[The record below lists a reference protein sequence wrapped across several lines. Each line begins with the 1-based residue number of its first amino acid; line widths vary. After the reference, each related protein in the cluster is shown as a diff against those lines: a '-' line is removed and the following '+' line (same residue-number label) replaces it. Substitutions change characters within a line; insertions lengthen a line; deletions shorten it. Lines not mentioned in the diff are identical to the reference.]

1 MFIELRFGQNRF
13 LWVKFKG
20 KDEKWWMIVK
30 VWGLGEVMDDVEEE
44 VVRRTPLE
52 RIRLRIRIGMR
63 LSN

>member
-1 MFIELRFGQNRF
+1 
-13 LWVKFKG
+13 
-20 KDEKWWMIVK
+20 MIVK